1 MSYIEVQDITPRVQ
15 YTATSGQTDFD
26 YTFIAFSNADLIV
39 YKNETL
45 LTLTTDYTVSNLY
58 PSAGGQVILNSGAAE
73 DDIITIL
80 RGTKIEKTTGWEEGG
95 DFRASTID
103 KQNAQIFAILQQQE
117 RKFSS
122 TPMLPDTSAL
132 FDLTLPSP
140 DAGKAFIWNST
151 ADGLENSTDDFN
163 DIVTDATAQAGI
175 ATTQAGLADTAR
187 AAAQTAQGLAETAQ
201 GLAEDAQDLA
211 EGWASKTDG
220 QVDSTDYSSKAYA
233 IGGTGVTS
241 AIGASKEWAITAED
255 TEVTTGNYSALHH
268 AAKAAASALAAQVA
282 KIEWQGTWSAG
293 TYNAN
298 DAVEKDGTSYIAT
311 TTTTETPSVT
321 ATDWDV
327 LALKG
332 TDGTGSGD
340 VSTDATSSVDSEIAL
355 YDSTTGKKIKRC
367 TLSGIAKMTSGVVSA
382 ATAGT
387 DYAGISTAQSFTKAQ
402 RGDVVSLTYSS
413 TITADFSLANHFE
426 TVLTGNTTFALP
438 TNLVEGQDGY
448 IRIIQDTTGSRTAAY
463 AWCWAFAGGTAPVL
477 STAGASRDDLYYSVK
492 MYKTSTVT
500 ISIATPGVV
509 SWTGHGLITG
519 QKIIFTTDG
528 ALPTGIT
535 AGTAYYVIN
544 VDADTFRI
552 ATSLSNAAAGTAINT
567 SGSQSG
573 THTATAATIA
583 ASLQK
588 GVI

>member
-1 MSYIEVQDITPRVQ
+1 MTVATTTRKMTPQAMDGV
-15 YTATSGQTDFD
+15 TLDFN
-26 YTFIAFSNADLIV
+26 FSFRA
-39 YKNETL
+39 
-45 LTLTTDYTVSNLY
+45 LTTDAETIKAFITDGSGVNTDLVYGDSGINGYTVSVNSNGVGGTITVVNARTSDYTITIYREIGITQGSDYNDRNSFPAETLESNLDKLTMIAQEIDEEISRSIKVDINSSIDATLPT
-58 PSAGGQVILNSGAAE
+58 PSAGKAL
-73 DDIITIL
+73 L
-80 RGTKIEKTTGWEEGG
+80 W
-95 DFRASTID
+95 
-103 KQNAQIFAILQQQE
+103 NA
-117 RKFSS
+117 
-122 TPMLPDTSAL
+122 
-132 FDLTLPSP
+132 
-140 DAGKAFIWNST
+140 T

-163 DIVTDATAQAGI
+163 NIVTDAAAQAVIATTQAGI
-175 ATTQAGLADTAR
+175 ATTQAGLANTAR
-187 AAAQTAQGLAETAQ
+187 IAAQTAQTNAEA
-201 GLAEDAQDLA
+201 
-211 EGWASKTDG
+211 WASKTDG
-220 QVDSTDYSSKAYA
+220 QVEATDYSSKAYA

-241 AIGASKEWAITAED
+241 VIGSSKEWATTAED
-255 TEVTTGNYSALHH
+255 TEVTTGLYSALHY
-268 AAKAAASALAAQVA
+268 AAKASASATAAEVA
-282 KIEWQGTWSAG
+282 KIEWQGSWSAG
-293 TYNAN
+293 SYDES
-298 DAVEKDGTSYIAT
+298 DAVEHNGSSWIAT
-311 TTTTETPSVT
+311 TTTTEEPSIT
-321 ATDWDV
+321 ATDWDL
-327 LALKG
+327 LALRG

-340 VSTDATSSVDSEIAL
+340 VSSSISSSTDNAVAVFDGVD
-355 YDSTTGKKIKRC
+355 GKTIKQ
-367 TLSGIAKMTSGVVSA
+367 G
-382 ATAGT
+382 TAGT